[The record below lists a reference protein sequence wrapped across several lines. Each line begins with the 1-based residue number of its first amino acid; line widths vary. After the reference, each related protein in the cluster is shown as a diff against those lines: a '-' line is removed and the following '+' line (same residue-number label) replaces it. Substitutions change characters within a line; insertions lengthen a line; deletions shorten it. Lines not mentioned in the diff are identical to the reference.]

1 MDCTHKFR
9 PSFDCLSLFIIF
21 HFGPATGALTFF
33 QNYCPTDANYTARSA
48 FQANLNVLLLSLS
61 SSTAAAA
68 GFYNNTVG
76 RSPNQVYGLSL
87 CRGDALPSSCQICLN
102 AASNNITQ
110 NCPGGQ
116 SATIWYNRCML
127 RYSSTNFFSY
137 YSTTQNFYQLDPSN
151 ETDPQVFNE
160 HLGNLMNSLANA
172 ARASTRLFAAGNMS
186 FTSFTNIYGLV
197 QCTRDL
203 PADECYNC
211 LLNGIADIPNMCHER
226 LGCKVLGQ
234 SCYVRY
240 ETFPFFNVSAPG
252 VISLPAEVTN
262 STTANEGESNN
273 TRRNNGRV
281 NLYIIILIAAAL
293 PLLCAISFFC
303 GRTKA
308 ALPRWKPLCLLIF
321 NNRNQ
326 HEVRG
331 AESSLFDLE
340 SIRIATDNFSDAN
353 KLGEG
358 GFGPVYK
365 GSLENGEQIA
375 VKRLSRSSGQGL
387 VELKNEVLL
396 VAKLQHRN
404 LVKLLGCCLES
415 EEKILVYEYLPNTSL
430 DKFLFDPLRRMQ
442 LDLATR
448 FKIIEGVGRGLLYLH
463 EDSRLKIIHRDLKA
477 SNILLDADMNP
488 KISDFGL
495 AKIFG
500 GDETQGNTSRIA
512 GTYGYMAPEYALQGI
527 FSIKSDVF
535 SYGVLILEIL
545 TSHKNSGY
553 QGLSSEYSIDL
564 LTYVWRHWTQGNA
577 LQVIDQSLVH
587 QCHVQEVLRCMHIGL
602 LCVQEDPNKRPTMAN
617 VLLMLNSHSV
627 SLPTSSAPAFA
638 NHHGATNQSNVV
650 LQRMEISVT
659 AKFSKND
666 VTVSE
671 LKPR

>member
-1 MDCTHKFR
+1 M
-9 PSFDCLSLFIIF
+9 
-21 HFGPATGALTFF
+21 
-33 QNYCPTDANYTARSA
+33 
-48 FQANLNVLLLSLS
+48 
-61 SSTAAAA
+61 
-68 GFYNNTVG
+68 
-76 RSPNQVYGLSL
+76 
-87 CRGDALPSSCQICLN
+87 
-102 AASNNITQ
+102 
-110 NCPGGQ
+110 
-116 SATIWYNRCML
+116 
-127 RYSSTNFFSY
+127 
-137 YSTTQNFYQLDPSN
+137 
-151 ETDPQVFNE
+151 EE
-160 HLGNLMNSLANA
+160 
-172 ARASTRLFAAGNMS
+172 
-186 FTSFTNIYGLV
+186 
-197 QCTRDL
+197 
-203 PADECYNC
+203 
-211 LLNGIADIPNMCHER
+211 
-226 LGCKVLGQ
+226 
-234 SCYVRY
+234 
-240 ETFPFFNVSAPG
+240 
-252 VISLPAEVTN
+252 
-262 STTANEGESNN
+262 
-273 TRRNNGRV
+273 
-281 NLYIIILIAAAL
+281 
-293 PLLCAISFFC
+293 
-303 GRTKA
+303 TKA

-404 LVKLLGCCLES
+404 LVKLL
-415 EEKILVYEYLPNTSL
+415 
-430 DKFLFDPLRRMQ
+430 DPLRRMQ

>member
-1 MDCTHKFR
+1 ME
-9 PSFDCLSLFIIF
+9 
-21 HFGPATGALTFF
+21 ATL
-33 QNYCPTDANYTARSA
+33 
-48 FQANLNVLLLSLS
+48 
-61 SSTAAAA
+61 
-68 GFYNNTVG
+68 
-76 RSPNQVYGLSL
+76 
-87 CRGDALPSSCQICLN
+87 
-102 AASNNITQ
+102 
-110 NCPGGQ
+110 
-116 SATIWYNRCML
+116 
-127 RYSSTNFFSY
+127 STNI
-137 YSTTQNFYQLDPSN
+137 Q
-151 ETDPQVFNE
+151 
-160 HLGNLMNSLANA
+160 
-172 ARASTRLFAAGNMS
+172 
-186 FTSFTNIYGLV
+186 
-197 QCTRDL
+197 
-203 PADECYNC
+203 
-211 LLNGIADIPNMCHER
+211 
-226 LGCKVLGQ
+226 
-234 SCYVRY
+234 
-240 ETFPFFNVSAPG
+240 
-252 VISLPAEVTN
+252 
-262 STTANEGESNN
+262 
-273 TRRNNGRV
+273 
-281 NLYIIILIAAAL
+281 
-293 PLLCAISFFC
+293 
-303 GRTKA
+303 
-308 ALPRWKPLCLLIF
+308 
-321 NNRNQ
+321 NQ

-404 LVKLLGCCLES
+404 LVRLLGCCLES

-564 LTYVWRHWTQGNA
+564 LTYIYEGKHKTKVA
-577 LQVIDQSLVH
+577 
-587 QCHVQEVLRCMHIGL
+587 GL
-602 LCVQEDPNKRPTMAN
+602 ACEAESR
-617 VLLMLNSHSV
+617 
-627 SLPTSSAPAFA
+627 
-638 NHHGATNQSNVV
+638 
-650 LQRMEISVT
+650 E
-659 AKFSKND
+659 SKGVAAD
-666 VTVSE
+666 EMMT
-671 LKPR
+671 